1 MSIKVGSRVRIV
13 DGSEANGDLGVV
25 LYIQNNG
32 IIVVELDQGCV
43 WPITE
48 ERELEEVG
56 CQL

>member
-48 ERELEEVG
+48 ERELEEVDSEP
-56 CQL
+56 